1 VARFVMHD
9 ESITRT
15 VSKAQIYNL
24 IDQLS
29 PHLPFSVMRAR
40 ENYIHSSKELD
51 KIRDPHPK
59 FGWWWMPKA
68 WRARWIREA
77 AKKKLLY
84 ALTNHA

>member
-1 VARFVMHD
+1 VARFVIHD

-29 PHLPFSVMRAR
+29 AHLLFSVTRVR
-40 ENYIHSSKELD
+40 EIYIHSSKELD
-51 KIRDPHPK
+51 EIRDPHPK

-68 WRARWIREA
+68 WRARSIREA

-84 ALTNHA
+84 ALRTHA

>member
-1 VARFVMHD
+1 VARFVIHD

-29 PHLPFSVMRAR
+29 PHLPFSVTRAR
-40 ENYIHSSKELD
+40 EIYIHSSKELD
-51 KIRDPHPK
+51 EIRDPHPK

-68 WRARWIREA
+68 WRARWERNSAQRFLIH
-77 AKKKLLY
+77 
-84 ALTNHA
+84 ALERS